1 MAASRPLVSVY
12 DEKGQ
17 STGKSVVLPAVFR
30 APIRT
35 DIVNFVHDQMR
46 RNKRQAHA
54 VSDKA
59 GEQTS
64 AESWGTGRA
73 VARIPRVRGGGT
85 HRSGQGAFGNMCRG
99 GRMYAPLKVWRKWH
113 RKINLKQRRYALVS
127 AIAASGVPSLVLAR
141 GHSIETVPEV
151 PLVLSDKIQDLKK
164 TKEAVAVLRKVGA
177 WSDIL
182 KVYASKHTRAG
193 KGKMRN
199 RRTVMKRGPVIIYDK
214 DNGVKK
220 AFRNIP
226 GVSLL
231 SVERLNLLRMAP
243 GGHVGRFVIWT
254 ESAFK
259 KLDALYGTWSKK
271 SQLKVDFNLPQPM
284 MTNSDL
290 GRLLKAFEIQS
301 VLRPPIKRQ
310 ARRKLKKNPL
320 KNIGLM
326 SRLNPYATV
335 QKRKTLLQQLKGRR
349 TGATSDSK
357 KLARKERT
365 HSSIKTKRLSG
376 VNLVKTKKTE
386 KVGAA
391 TKTTTVT
398 TKTKTTAATKSS

>member
-1 MAASRPLVSVY
+1 MAASRPLVTVY

-35 DIVNFVHDQMR
+35 DIVSFVHDQMR

-113 RKINLKQRRYALVS
+113 RKINLKQRRYALIS
-127 AIAASGVPSLVLAR
+127 ALAASGVPSLVLAK
-141 GHSIETVPEV
+141 GHSIETVPEI

-177 WSDIL
+177 WADIL
-182 KVYASKHTRAG
+182 KVYASRHTRAG
-193 KGKMRN
+193 VGKMRN

-231 SVERLNLLRMAP
+231 SVERLNLLRLAP

-259 KLDALYGTWSKK
+259 KLDLIYGTWSKK
-271 SQLKVDFNLPQPM
+271 SQKKVDFNLPQPM

-301 VLRPPIKRQ
+301 VLRAPIKRQ
-310 ARRKLKKNPL
+310 PRRKIKKNPL

-326 SRLNPYATV
+326 SRLNPYAAV
-335 QKRKTLLQQLKGRR
+335 QKRQTLLRQLKGRR
-349 TGATSDSK
+349 TGTTAESK
-357 KLARKERT
+357 AVARKEHT
-365 HSSIKTKRLSG
+365 HASVKTKRLAG
-376 VNLVKTKKTE
+376 VNLVKTTKTQ
-386 KVGAA
+386 KVGTA
-391 TKTTTVT
+391 TKTTT
-398 TKTKTTAATKSS
+398 TKTKTTVSTKSS